1 MKRVLFSLSLLLV
14 SMSSAWGNTCAM
26 PEGGLLVMG
35 YQLDMGW
42 QIYKNSGRKWSIIK
56 TQLEPRVFASHSRT
70 GQVAYV
76 GIDGDV
82 YLRAKSGRENR
93 IIQAE
98 PALAFTQPAF
108 SPDGGKLYLTGLI
121 KGNSQDTDLYV
132 YDIQEG
138 ALSVLSEQRSAQFEP
153 EVNGDW
159 LYYSNV
165 SCVTGCSMIIQ
176 DVWRRHIISGE
187 AEQLTMTKGIARE
200 PTFSTTSNTL
210 YFSGNEAGNYHIWRL
225 AEGDILEP
233 ITTGAV
239 TDTSPKVLESGEAV
253 YFLRQDR
260 AGQKILC
267 HDGARERHIA
277 LPEQIT
283 KIRNLEL

>member
-1 MKRVLFSLSLLLV
+1 MKRALISLLLV
-14 SMSSAWGNTCAM
+14 LTPLSAWGDTCAM

-35 YQLDMGW
+35 YQPDAGW
-42 QIYKNSGRKWSIIK
+42 QIYKTTGGKSWSTIK
-56 TQLEPRVFASHSRT
+56 TRLEPRMFASHSRT
-70 GQVAYV
+70 GQVAYI

-108 SPDGGKLYLTGLI
+108 SPDGGKVYLTGLI

-132 YDIQEG
+132 YDIQKGE
-138 ALSVLSEQRSAQFEP
+138 LSVLSKQRSAQFEP
-153 EVNGDW
+153 YVSGDW

-165 SCVTGCSMIIQ
+165 SCVTGCSGIIQ
-176 DVWRRHIISGE
+176 DVWRRHVISGE

-200 PTFSTTSNTL
+200 PTFCKAGKTL
-210 YFSGNEAGNYHIWRL
+210 YFSSNQAGNYHIWRL
-225 AEGDILEP
+225 VEGDDPEP
-233 ITTGAV
+233 VTTGAV
-239 TDTSPKVLESGEAV
+239 TDTSPKVLESGAAV
-253 YFLRQDR
+253 YFLRQDS
-260 AGQKILC
+260 AGQEILC
-267 HDGARERHIA
+267 HDGAREHRIA
-277 LPEQIT
+277 LPERVT

>member
-1 MKRVLFSLSLLLV
+1 MKGGLLSLLL
-14 SMSSAWGNTCAM
+14 MLIMAPAWSDSCAV
-26 PEGGLLVMG
+26 PNSGLFIMG
-35 YQLDMGW
+35 YHPEAGW
-42 QIYKNSGRKWSIIK
+42 RIYKKTDKKQWSTIK
-56 TQLEPRVFASHSRT
+56 TNLEPRLFTANART
-70 GQVAYV
+70 GRVAYI

-82 YLRAKSGRENR
+82 YLRTKRGRENR
-93 IIQAE
+93 IILAE

-108 SPDGGKLYLTGLI
+108 SPAGDKLYMTGLI

-132 YDIQEG
+132 FDIQEET
-138 ALSVLSEQRSAQFEP
+138 LSVLSDQRSAQFEP

-165 SCVTGCSMIIQ
+165 SCVTGCAAIIQ

-200 PTFSTTSNTL
+200 PTFSEASKTL
-210 YFSGNEAGNYHIWRL
+210 YFSSNQAGNYHIWRL
-225 AEGDILEP
+225 AGDGSPEP
-233 ITTGAV
+233 VTTGAV
-239 TDTSPKVLESGEAV
+239 TDTSPKVSELGEAA

-260 AGQKILC
+260 TGQAIVC
-267 HDGARERHIA
+267 HDGVREHNIA
-277 LPEQIT
+277 LPQKVT